1 MKVFEQLKHSSDNSK
16 IVLRNV
22 LWAFVIKGL
31 SMVVSFATTPL
42 FIHYFN
48 NNRVLGLWYTL
59 LSVLIWFLNFD
70 LGLGNGIRNNLV
82 KAITKNDVEMAKKV
96 ISSGFFSVGITTIIL
111 SVIGSIMISLINLNQ
126 LFNIDSEIISSHSLL
141 ISTIFVFIA
150 VMLRFFLT
158 TVSSIFYAL
167 QKSTVNNFLALCVSI
182 LQMLFIIVCKFDS
195 PETALINVSFA
206 YIILSNLPIV
216 IAGIMI
222 FFGKLRG
229 CRPSFRYVDKE
240 NIKAIMGIGVLFFLC
255 QILYMVI
262 ANTNEFFITS
272 LYGAEY
278 TTEYTF
284 YYKLAT
290 IGTVVISLALTPV
303 WSVVTKAQA
312 EGDFQWL
319 VKLFRYIKIGG
330 IGILVLQLIL
340 VPFVPKLMDIWLG
353 EGTVD
358 VSYSTTIAFAIFG
371 AVFMYSGMLCTLANG
386 LSMMKIQT
394 ISYSIAVILKVM
406 LLFLCYRFTNW
417 DFIVWVN
424 TLILIPYIVAQHV
437 TLTNFFTRQV
447 GSSLS

>member
-31 SMVVSFATTPL
+31 SMIVSFATTPL

-222 FFGKLRG
+222 FFGKLRE

-290 IGTVVISLALTPV
+290 IGTVVISLALTPI

-319 VKLFRYIKIGG
+319 IKLFRYIKIGG

-353 EGTVD
+353 EGTV
-358 VSYSTTIAFAIFG
+358 VVNYSTTIAFAVFG

-394 ISYSIAVILKVM
+394 ISYSIAVILKIM
-406 LLFLCYRFTNW
+406 LLCLCYKFTNW

-447 GSSLS
+447 SSSLS